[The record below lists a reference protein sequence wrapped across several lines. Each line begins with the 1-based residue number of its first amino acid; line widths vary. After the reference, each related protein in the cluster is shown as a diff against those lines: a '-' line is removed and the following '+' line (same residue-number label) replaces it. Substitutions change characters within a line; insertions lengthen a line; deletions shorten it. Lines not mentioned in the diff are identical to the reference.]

1 MRYTDLPGINRIR
14 LRRPGGGGAAEE
26 EKSCGL
32 SRAGGTRI
40 FPVTWEGFLMAAIN
54 KILSG
59 LLLAAGIFL
68 TPGCVSIIPETSPD
82 IADTVSARDH
92 YTEPEFESELE
103 RIKKRT
109 GTQRYK
115 DWSWGRND

>member
-1 MRYTDLPGINRIR
+1 MLIITKAFAGLI
-14 LRRPGGGGAAEE
+14 LAA
-26 EKSCGL
+26 
-32 SRAGGTRI
+32 
-40 FPVTWEGFLMAAIN
+40 
-54 KILSG
+54 
-59 LLLAAGIFL
+59 LLLL
-68 TPGCVSIIPETSPD
+68 PPGCASIIPEPSPD

-92 YTEPEFESELE
+92 YTEPELEAELE